1 MKRYLEFFRN
11 GSDDIKKLKLFLV
24 VITFF
29 FCDFVYAGCMKEISI
44 TGYELVPKFNTNTH
58 KYNVFINGNSIL
70 IKGKSKNDNS
80 TISGLGNFDVLSD
93 KSEFII
99 KCDNEKYVIK
109 TFKEGYVEDGSDAHL
124 SSLEIIGSK
133 IDFDKNKFHYEVIKN
148 NELDIEYDL
157 SDDRATALI
166 TENANNEIII
176 SVTSYDKSNNLEYII
191 KVNEL
196 ENVSGENTRRNKVRE
211 MKTSMK
217 VVVILFLS
225 FGVLTIMNFVRK
237 KIF

>member
-1 MKRYLEFFRN
+1 MKQYLEFFRN

-80 TISGLGNFDVLSD
+80 TISGLGNFDVLTD

-99 KCDNEKYVIK
+99 NCDNEKYVIK
-109 TFKEGYVEDGSDAHL
+109 TFKNGYVDDGSDAHL
-124 SSLEIIGSK
+124 SSLEVIGSNLV
-133 IDFDKNKFHYEVIKN
+133 FDKNKFHYEVVN
-148 NELDIEYDL
+148 NGDIDIEYNL
-157 SDDRATALI
+157 SDDRATASI
-166 TENANNEIII
+166 TENDNNEIII
-176 SVTSYDKSNNLEYII
+176 SVTSYDKSSTLEYVI

-196 ENVSGENTRRNKVRE
+196 ENVNALTNNKDKIRE
-211 MKTSMK
+211 MKTPAK
-217 VVVILFLS
+217 VIVILLLS
-225 FGVLTIMNFVRK
+225 FGVLVIMNFIRK
-237 KIF
+237 KLF